1 MQNERFY
8 HIFGVQ
14 VIVLARNLND
24 IAFQSNSENHLKF
37 GNHSANFSTIDEKK
51 IIFSK
56 ITGFAVEIS
65 RALFSS

>member
-37 GNHSANFSTIDEKK
+37 GNHSAHFRTIDEKK

-65 RALFSS
+65 GSLFSS